1 LTGLRHKY
9 PILRRNRFLAGEYN
23 KDLDL
28 KDVTWINA
36 NGTEMQEANWADTSM
51 RCFGMV
57 MDGRAQTTGIRQRGQ
72 DTTMLLVMNAHHDVV
87 KFIFPEWS
95 GGHEWSLLID
105 TNLPE
110 KEGERFST
118 GETYEVTGRSL
129 LLLQFEAK
137 PA

>member
-1 LTGLRHKY
+1 
-9 PILRRNRFLAGEYN
+9 
-23 KDLDL
+23 
-28 KDVTWINA
+28 
-36 NGTEMQEANWADTSM
+36 
-51 RCFGMV
+51 V